1 MGSCRWRSFS
11 VEPTLLLLL
20 FLQAK
25 GLFQKLQVPAKVI
38 ELDVMKG
45 GDDLQLG
52 LQVRLLGQ
60 LLLQHCWCCCCY

>member
-1 MGSCRWRSFS
+1 VVYITSAVR
-11 VEPTLLLLL
+11 LL

-38 ELDVMKG
+38 ELDTMKG

-52 LQVRLLGQ
+52 LQVRLS
-60 LLLQHCWCCCCY
+60 CCSNRCNA

>member
-1 MGSCRWRSFS
+1 
-11 VEPTLLLLL
+11 L

-38 ELDVMKG
+38 ELDTMKG

-52 LQVRLLGQ
+52 LQVGGFVG
-60 LLLQHCWCCCCY
+60 